1 MPSSVSD
8 KPSQPRGSGW
18 RIFLLLAVAGIATIP
33 AAVAKVTAKH
43 HPQHRLS
50 LGSAGTLTGR
60 FRDYDFSRW
69 YENSAAPIDQHANGL
84 AGLFN
89 FRSRRFGGHWRGY
102 ASFYVATDLFGIN
115 NSQMDYRALDTTLF
129 GTHTLQSLGQA
140 YLTYQQAGFQIGG
153 GAFPLNTPWMGSSDS
168 RLIPAT
174 YEGFFGRWNPAP
186 GWTLEAIREF
196 RWKSRTSSRFS
207 ATNLYNSAGVA
218 GIYGGT
224 PDPTV
229 GGTRNPGTFALGSTW
244 AWKTVR
250 ADLWYYDF
258 YHFAQM
264 AYGSGSLHLSLQ
276 GTDFLIIGIQGLRE
290 WSQNSTSL
298 GVPVASSAYGAE
310 VGLGFSAS
318 RLILSYDRIPRAV
331 TGFRNGG
338 VVSPYTSGYAT
349 DPLYTTSM
357 TAGLVEKGPGQALKL
372 AWIQF
377 FEHSFRVILS
387 EAGYWT
393 TPAYPNTHETDID
406 VTWFAGGPWRGLSIR
421 NRLGIVTGIN
431 GQYGTPDLGTFLY
444 ERLMLQYRF

>member
-1 MPSSVSD
+1 MPTYLPGYS
-8 KPSQPRGSGW
+8 SQPRGARW
-18 RIFLLLAVAGIATIP
+18 RILLILAVAGLASIP
-33 AAVAKVTAKH
+33 LAVARSTKH
-43 HPQHRLS
+43 SHHRRLT
-50 LGSAGTLTGR
+50 LGNLGTLTGR
-60 FRDYDFSRW
+60 FRDYDFARW
-69 YENSAAPIDQHANGL
+69 YENSSAPLDQHANGL

-89 FRSRRFGGHWRGY
+89 FRSRRFGGHWRGH
-102 ASFYVATDLFGIN
+102 ASFYVATDLFGVN

-140 YLTYQQAGFQIGG
+140 YLTYQQADFQIGG

-174 YEGFFGRWNPAP
+174 YEGLFGRWSPAP

-218 GIYGGT
+218 DIYGGT
-224 PDPTV
+224 PDPAV
-229 GGTRNPGTFALGSTW
+229 GNSRNPGTLALGS
-244 AWKTVR
+244 AWVQKTVR
-250 ADLWYYDF
+250 ANLWYYDF

-264 AYGSGSLHLSLQ
+264 AYGSGSLHLPLQ
-276 GTDFLIIGIQGLRE
+276 GTSFLVVGIQGLRE
-290 WSQNSTSL
+290 WSQHSTSL
-298 GVPVASSAYGAE
+298 GIPVSSSVYGAE
-310 VGLGFSAS
+310 IGLGFASS
-318 RLILSYDRIPRAV
+318 RLILSYDRIPQAV
-331 TGFRNGG
+331 NDFRNGA

-372 AWIQF
+372 AWTQF
-377 FEHSFRVILS
+377 LEHSFRIILS

-393 TPAYPNTHETDID
+393 TPSYPDTHETDVD
-406 VTWFAGGPWRGLSIR
+406 LTWFAGGLLRGLSVR

-444 ERLMLQYRF
+444 ERLMFQYRF